1 MVTDSRSYTFDWQPK
16 EHAQVTR
23 LLVREHFG
31 SGIWRLAKWIVI
43 GIVALAALLTVALIV
58 LGDPAPAM
66 RLAPLVILLT
76 VLLSSFGSITGWLR
90 ARQVQRHDPNTRHPL
105 NHTLDEAGF
114 HARSYTANVD
124 LRWDG
129 LHKVRET
136 PDLFLFYYSARLA
149 YYLPKR
155 ALGGEA
161 EAERLRAWIRAQLPP
176 DVLYIES

>member
-1 MVTDSRSYTFDWQPK
+1 MTEGRTYTFDWRPK

-31 SGIWRLAKWIVI
+31 SGIWRVAKWAVI
-43 GIVALAALLTVALIV
+43 GIVALAALLTVALFA
-58 LGDPAPAM
+58 LGDPASAM
-66 RLAPLVILLT
+66 RLAPLVILLA
-76 VLLSSFGSITGWLR
+76 VLLFFFGSITGWLR

-105 NHTLDEAGF
+105 THILDEAGF
-114 HARSYTANVD
+114 HVRSHTANVD

-155 ALGGEA
+155 ALDGEA
-161 EAERLRAWIRAQLPP
+161 EAERLQAWIRAQLPP
-176 DVLYIES
+176 HVPYIAS